1 MQIAQ
6 SDFSAGK
13 DSGRGKFCHCQVENA
28 ERLPDSEKDC
38 DRKSGLPGLPQNR
51 KIKIAKGNLWIYG
64 GLLLIAAALTMTAGH
79 FQDAKRAAESAA
91 VLTVEVGAVRPV
103 KNNRKKKA
111 RRHIFKRRRLKLTVI
126 FMSERS
132 VFLHCVIR
140 CRL

>member
-1 MQIAQ
+1 M
-6 SDFSAGK
+6 
-13 DSGRGKFCHCQVENA
+13 
-28 ERLPDSEKDC
+28 
-38 DRKSGLPGLPQNR
+38 
-51 KIKIAKGNLWIYG
+51 
-64 GLLLIAAALTMTAGH
+64 LIAAALTMTAGH

>member
-13 DSGRGKFCHCQVENA
+13 DSGRGKFCQWQAENA

-64 GLLLIAAALTMTAGH
+64 GLLLIAAALTMTAGR

-91 VLTVEVGAVRPV
+91 VLTVEVGAARP
-103 KNNRKKKA
+103 
-111 RRHIFKRRRLKLTVI
+111 VI

-132 VFLHCVIR
+132 VFLHWVIR